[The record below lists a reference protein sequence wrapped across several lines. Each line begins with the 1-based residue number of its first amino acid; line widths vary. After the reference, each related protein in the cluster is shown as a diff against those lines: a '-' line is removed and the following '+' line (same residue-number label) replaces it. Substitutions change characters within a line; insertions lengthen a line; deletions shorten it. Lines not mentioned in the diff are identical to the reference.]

1 MAGLSVRKLDAE
13 TLERLQLRAA
23 EHGVSMEE
31 EALRIP
37 AAAVAA
43 PNPCPAEGFLDAL
56 ADQLADTIRTM
67 PCGASINCR
76 TAAPVQVL
84 RDMRNDPEFAQ
95 IGHEPKRVIGLVR
108 TDTAPGLSAAAI
120 ANAASRSAVPVAAV
134 SSTSTSKP

>member
-43 PNPCPAEGFLDAL
+43 PNQLGDLAVRMFGSAYGLDLELVHA
-56 ADQLADTIRTM
+56 M
-67 PCGASINCR
+67 PH
-76 TAAPVQVL
+76 PVVL
-84 RDMRNDPEFAQ
+84 DD
-95 IGHEPKRVIGLVR
+95 
-108 TDTAPGLSAAAI
+108 
-120 ANAASRSAVPVAAV
+120 
-134 SSTSTSKP
+134 